1 MKREISIFLILF
13 ILLVVVGCV
22 QRNFEQPK
30 TGDEVLS
37 QIVPV
42 AIKVDSITNE
52 TLDELRAQGLVI
64 SDTEQSKT
72 YGNVIFGTINQ
83 SKVGDLGK
91 NVQEGV
97 TEKEYKKEVL
107 TEIAKESGEHWVESP
122 REFGFMVDS
131 QIAADERKKELG
143 IKGPLVDEATLE
155 QFQNEEM
162 VRVFMNFNIQD
173 WKNWESYTNE
183 IISDLGDDIE
193 VKEGKSRGIDA
204 YVSRDGLEKLMEK
217 RYLRRIGYILSND
230 S

>member
-193 VKEGKSRGIDA
+193 VQEANSRGIDA

>member
-1 MKREISIFLILF
+1 M
-13 ILLVVVGCV
+13 LVVVGCV

-193 VKEGKSRGIDA
+193 VQEANSRGIDA

>member
-131 QIAADERKKELG
+131 QIAADERKKELW
-143 IKGPLVDEATLE
+143 IKGPLLD
-155 QFQNEEM
+155 
-162 VRVFMNFNIQD
+162 
-173 WKNWESYTNE
+173 
-183 IISDLGDDIE
+183 
-193 VKEGKSRGIDA
+193 
-204 YVSRDGLEKLMEK
+204 
-217 RYLRRIGYILSND
+217 
-230 S
+230 

>member
-143 IKGPLVDEATLE
+143 SYYVVQHDHSYYEHLLKNLDRDWYVNFKPLYYPKRGIMPPL
-155 QFQNEEM
+155 
-162 VRVFMNFNIQD
+162 IQD
-173 WKNWESYTNE
+173 ILTKEQIKEES
-183 IISDLGDDIE
+183 
-193 VKEGKSRGIDA
+193 K
-204 YVSRDGLEKLMEK
+204 
-217 RYLRRIGYILSND
+217 
-230 S
+230 

>member
-122 REFGFMVDS
+122 REFGFMVDY

-193 VKEGKSRGIDA
+193 VQEANSRGIDA